1 VLALKR
7 LRDTPSGNLLLSVQI
22 FPELGPALL
31 YQAVSRSLFKIAFFF
46 VDNGIDVTD
55 CPAHTFDTERVA
67 SPLLLLIEAAK
78 VQISS
83 YAKQ

>member
-1 VLALKR
+1 M
-7 LRDTPSGNLLLSVQI
+7 QI

-31 YQAVSRSLFKIAFFF
+31 YQAVLRSLFKIAFFF

-55 CPAHTFDTERVA
+55 CPSYTVDTERVA
-67 SPLLLLIEAAK
+67 SPLLLLIEAAQ

-83 YAKQ
+83 HATQ